1 MKPSKAK
8 INGHRATSFS
18 LRRSRLLV
26 LLVLLALAAGFWGW
40 SQYVRPRRLLAE
52 AERLLDT
59 DPRRAAFLA
68 EQATA
73 AGTRND
79 PDGLLLWCRALVRR
93 GAWEESLGCFSLIPE
108 PSRLK
113 GEKLLQLAEEA
124 QARGISVLTTLALEA
139 VSESDPHASEA
150 VVRLMAIKLQ
160 QGRTAEAVELG
171 RKITVKD
178 PDFAAGWFQLA
189 QALDQTGNPP
199 EAARSYAAFLEKE
212 DRSLS
217 ERRLFALRRLR
228 RLSIDLGEFDKARA
242 CVVELHA
249 SNAEPNSQDAVDEA
263 AIRHVDGEIA
273 DALAAVNSVLAEE
286 PENVSA
292 LELRAAI
299 AIANRDDVAAEK
311 DLRRLLEL
319 APKNKQAHYQLAL
332 LLGRSGRSEEAE
344 SHFGENRRL
353 TDLSTRIVSLQSQSF
368 AEPEQERKRLGE
380 LADAYEQLGQD
391 RLAAQLR
398 STAQRLESGTS
409 SADAK

>member
-1 MKPSKAK
+1 MKPSKSK

-18 LRRSRLLV
+18 LRHRRLLV
-26 LLVLLALAAGFWGW
+26 LLVLLAVAAGYWGW
-40 SQYVRPRRLLAE
+40 SNQIRRRQLLAE

-113 GEKLLQLAEEA
+113 GEKLLQLAKEA
-124 QARGISVLTTLALEA
+124 HARGISVLTTLALEA
-139 VSESDPHASEA
+139 VPESDPHASEA

-171 RKITVKD
+171 RRITVKE
-178 PDFAAGWFQLA
+178 PDFAEGWFHLA
-189 QALDQTGNPP
+189 QGLDQIGNPP
-199 EAARSYAAFLEKE
+199 EAAKSYAVFLEKG

-228 RLSIDLGEFDKARA
+228 RLSIDLGDFDQARA
-242 CVVELHA
+242 CVAELQT
-249 SNAEPNSQDAVDEA
+249 SNADRNSQDAVDEA

-273 DALAAVNSVLAEE
+273 QALATVNSVLAEE
-286 PENVSA
+286 PANVAA
-292 LELRAAI
+292 LELRANI
-299 AIANRDDVAAEK
+299 AIGNRDDVSAER
-311 DLRRLLEL
+311 DLRRLLDL
-319 APKNKQAHYQLAL
+319 SPRNKQAHYQLAL
-332 LLGRSGRSEEAE
+332 LLSRSGRTDDAAA
-344 SHFGENRRL
+344 HFAENRRL
-353 TDLSTRIVSLQSQSF
+353 TVLSTRIVSLQSQSF

-398 STAQRLESGTS
+398 SAVQRLESGLS
-409 SADAK
+409 STDAK